1 MDRGYFQKRYL
12 TFRLIVQQMLEIGG
26 RSSAGESIAM
36 SSSSRAVKAIATLRF
51 HGTLR

>member
-26 RSSAGESIAM
+26 RSSAGENIAM
-36 SSSSRAVKAIATLRF
+36 SSSNRAVKALVGSGRIVPE
-51 HGTLR
+51 